1 MIIVGIDIAKRSHE
15 ACLINESGTMLGKT
29 FSFPNSH
36 AGVELLLKQV
46 RKYNLDSQPVVFGME
61 ATGHYWL
68 ALYSRLIQDG
78 FTVHVINPI
87 QSDSLRHFYIR
98 QTKTDQ
104 VDSFLVAE
112 VIRFGRFSQTL
123 LAEPD
128 LIALRQLCRYRFSL
142 VDQISDVKRK
152 VICLLDQVF
161 PEYESIFSD
170 LFGTSSRQ
178 MLAEFS
184 SPEEFLAVDTEK
196 LASLLQRASR
206 GHFGMH
212 QAQRLQDA
220 ARHSF
225 GVKLGS
231 DALTFELRQL
241 IAQINFLEN
250 QLAELAEHIS
260 RHYEK
265 FDCVLHTIPG
275 VGKVL
280 AAIILSEIGDIHRFA
295 SPGKLVAFTGID
307 PSIKQSGGF
316 IGTHS
321 HMSKRGSP
329 YLRRAIWLAA
339 FATSKYNPVLSAFY
353 QKKRSEGKAHG
364 TSLGAVSRKLL
375 CTIFALLKSGQ
386 AYDPN
391 LAH

>member
-1 MIIVGIDIAKRSHE
+1 MLIVGIDIAKRSHE

-46 RKYNLDSQPVVFGME
+46 RKHNPDSQPVVFGME

-68 ALYSRLIQDG
+68 ALYSRLVQDG

-87 QSDSLRHFYIR
+87 QSDSLRNFYIR

-123 LAEPD
+123 LAEPN

-161 PEYESIFSD
+161 PEYESLFSD

-178 MLAEFS
+178 MLADFS

-196 LASLLQRASR
+196 LASLLRQASHGR
-206 GHFGMH
+206 FGMC
-212 QAQRLQDA
+212 QAQRIQDA

-225 GVKLGS
+225 GV
-231 DALTFELRQL
+231 
-241 IAQINFLEN
+241 
-250 QLAELAEHIS
+250 
-260 RHYEK
+260 
-265 FDCVLHTIPG
+265 
-275 VGKVL
+275 
-280 AAIILSEIGDIHRFA
+280 
-295 SPGKLVAFTGID
+295 
-307 PSIKQSGGF
+307 
-316 IGTHS
+316 
-321 HMSKRGSP
+321 
-329 YLRRAIWLAA
+329 
-339 FATSKYNPVLSAFY
+339 
-353 QKKRSEGKAHG
+353 
-364 TSLGAVSRKLL
+364 
-375 CTIFALLKSGQ
+375 
-386 AYDPN
+386 
-391 LAH
+391 

>member
-78 FTVHVINPI
+78 FTVHVVNPI
-87 QSDSLRHFYIR
+87 QSDSLRNFYIR

-104 VDSFLVAE
+104 VDSFLVAK

-265 FDCVLHTIPG
+265 FDCVLHTSPG

-375 CTIFALLKSGQ
+375 YTIFALLKSGQ

>member
-78 FTVHVINPI
+78 FTVHVVNPI
-87 QSDSLRHFYIR
+87 QSDSLRNFYIR

-329 YLRRAIWLAA
+329 YLRRAIWLVA

-375 CTIFALLKSGQ
+375 YTIFALLKSGQ